1 MEGASRI
8 ADHRE
13 CWPPFREY
21 WKLGRQKLTDDVV
34 ATAGGLLEGGAT
46 EVVVTNAHGLGWPN
60 VLWDQLPDGARP
72 AGEDGT
78 QDFDAMFQVGFH
90 ARYGTGEGFVSHTML
105 PRFEVTVDGIPVTES
120 HIWAWLAGIPLL
132 GVTGDAALGDQLDGT
147 LRGTPFLAVKRSS
160 SRSDTTPLY
169 PDRAASS
176 AAIRQFARDRVSTKL
191 PVPPALPRRFKVG
204 LLLEPELADLVA
216 GRAGLSRSGA
226 GVLSIEAE
234 DWGRDVQPAL
244 QVAMGAA
251 SRPLLEAQADLDLRT
266 EEALA
271 VQDPAKLERFRK
283 YFAEWVEDV
292 GVSP

>member
-34 ATAGGLLEGGAT
+34 AAAGGLLEGGAI

-72 AGEDGT
+72 ASEDRT
-78 QDFDAMFQVGFH
+78 EDFDAMFQVGFH
-90 ARYGTGEGFVSHTML
+90 ARYGTGEGFVSHTMV
-105 PRFEVTVDGIPVTES
+105 PRFEVRVDGIPVTES
-120 HIWAWLAGIPLL
+120 HIWAWLTGIPLL
-132 GVTGDAALGDQLDGT
+132 GVTGDAALGDQLDGA
-147 LRGTPFLAVKRSS
+147 LRGTPFLAVKRSC

-169 PDRAASS
+169 ADRAASS
-176 AAIRQFARDRVSTKL
+176 AAIRQFARDRVSAKS
-191 PVPPALPRRFKVG
+191 PAPPALPRRFNVG
-204 LLLEPELADLVA
+204 FLLEPELADLVA

-244 QVAMGAA
+244 QIAMGAA
-251 SRPLLEAQADLDLRT
+251 SKPLLEAQADLDLRT
-266 EEALA
+266 EKALA
-271 VQDPAKLERFRK
+271 VQDPTKLERFRN
-283 YFAEWVEDV
+283 YFVEWVEDV